1 MSAGFECIELVQV
14 DAVAIDETRDHLRQ
28 MGRKGLEGLALWVG
42 QANGATFTVKGALIP
57 RQTGSSSD
65 HGLLVQVDGDELHRI
80 NVELYKREW
89 RVIAQI
95 HSHPG
100 AAYHSSTDDRYAI
113 ATTLGAFSIVVPDF
127 AEGPFRVSEFA
138 TYRLSHN
145 MFGFSPRWRKVGAKR
160 AQQIFDG
167 SFDDGLG

>member
-1 MSAGFECIELVQV
+1 MSAGFEGIELVQV
-14 DAVAIDETRDHLRQ
+14 DAAAIDETRDHLRQ

-42 QANGATFTVKGALIP
+42 PANGATFAVKGALIP

-113 ATTLGAFSIVVPDF
+113 ATTSGAFSIVVPDF
-127 AEGPFRVSEFA
+127 AEGPFRFSEFA
-138 TYRLSHN
+138 TYRLSNN
-145 MFGFSPRWRKVGAKR
+145 MFGFAPRWRKIAPRR
-160 AQQIFDG
+160 AEQIFNG